1 MYSTAAGTETGCIS
15 QVGCLLNYELS
26 TGLRVEWHH
35 ICKYSLFPGHW
46 FLVKNLIRALQFSEF
61 SAGIRVFNGV
71 CRQLFYCI
79 VLFAGTGFFKNM
91 IGAEIQSARSQFIV
105 LYIWVALCQSRVHL
119 GRTAGDAGSPL
130 LAWYLRNAAQ
140 AQHTKQ
146 HFCNSTVPVFQ
157 PTPLNKTC
165 FT

>member
-1 MYSTAAGTETGCIS
+1 MVYHQQRLHYPPEIFSTKECTQQLQVQRRCIS

-35 ICKYSLFPGHW
+35 ICKYSLFPWHW

-71 CRQLFYCI
+71 CRQLVYCI

-91 IGAEIQSARSQFIV
+91 IRAEIQCTQPIIL
-105 LYIWVALCQSRVHL
+105 LYIGVTLCQ
-119 GRTAGDAGSPL
+119 
-130 LAWYLRNAAQ
+130 
-140 AQHTKQ
+140 TK
-146 HFCNSTVPVFQ
+146 
-157 PTPLNKTC
+157 
-165 FT
+165 

>member
-91 IGAEIQSARSQFIV
+91 IRAEIQSVRNQLFYCISGLLSAKPSNLTELQ
-105 LYIWVALCQSRVHL
+105 QE
-119 GRTAGDAGSPL
+119 TGDAGSPL
-130 LAWYLRNAAQ
+130 LARYLRNAAQ
-140 AQHTKQ
+140 HTTA
-146 HFCNSTVPVFQ
+146 F
-157 PTPLNKTC
+157 L
-165 FT
+165 

>member
-1 MYSTAAGTETGCIS
+1 MVYHQQCLNLPCEIFSTKECTQTAAGTETGCIS

-91 IGAEIQSARSQFIV
+91 IRAEIQCTQPIIL
-105 LYIWVALCQSRVHL
+105 LYIGVTLCQ
-119 GRTAGDAGSPL
+119 
-130 LAWYLRNAAQ
+130 
-140 AQHTKQ
+140 TK
-146 HFCNSTVPVFQ
+146 
-157 PTPLNKTC
+157 
-165 FT
+165 